1 MTKKI
6 TLLFSIVFSLSF
18 VSKAQINLQNGLIA
32 YYTFDFTLLDSTTNH
47 FDLVSGGNP
56 GATVDRHGV
65 ANNAYHLTGTN
76 PDFFTGSNSATMSPA
91 ELTLSAWINLS
102 DPFNDQK
109 IAGKTS
115 VGPGYLMG
123 VDSNKIDVEIWDAS
137 NFHMRLK
144 RGNIAANTWT
154 HVAISYKAS
163 GYLKIYINGLPVDS
177 LAASSNG
184 VGTNLINDFCIGGA
198 PWDNF
203 ALNLDGSVDDVC
215 LYGRQLSDAEMAAL
229 FALLPTNL
237 NPVLNLNSAVSIF
250 PNPVSNGILNL
261 QFNKQ
266 QQGYDQIIITD
277 YLGKVVY
284 EDQKNIIGNRI
295 LEVGNLSNGIYHLQL
310 KQQDGV
316 IFTEKLVLNRN

>member
-1 MTKKI
+1 M
-6 TLLFSIVFSLSF
+6 LLISF
-18 VSKAQINLQNGLIA
+18 YSKAQINLQNGLIA

-47 FDLVSGGNP
+47 FDLLSGGNP
-56 GATVDRHGV
+56 GATTDRYGV

-76 PDFFTGSNSATMSPA
+76 PDYFTGSYSATMSPA
-91 ELTLSAWINLS
+91 ELTLAAWVNVS

-123 VDSNKIDVEIWDAS
+123 VDSNKLDVEIWDAT
-137 NFHMRLK
+137 NFHMRVK
-144 RGNIAANTWT
+144 SGNIAANTWT

-184 VGTNLINDFCIGGA
+184 VGTNSSNAFCIGGA

-215 LYGRQLSDAEMAAL
+215 LYGRQLSDAEVFAL
-229 FALLPTNL
+229 FAILPT
-237 NPVLNLNSAVSIF
+237 SIDANDKSTSF
-250 PNPVSNGILNL
+250 TCYPNPIHDGLVNIVGLND
-261 QFNKQ
+261 FDTNPAV
-266 QQGYDQIIITD
+266 IAVTD
-277 YLGKVVY
+277 VMGKVVY
-284 EDQKNIIGNRI
+284 SKQIQGVKQTALDIS
-295 LEVGNLSNGIYHLQL
+295 NLSSGIYQVQVSKAGALT
-310 KQQDGV
+310 QQQKIV
-316 IFTEKLVLNRN
+316 ITK